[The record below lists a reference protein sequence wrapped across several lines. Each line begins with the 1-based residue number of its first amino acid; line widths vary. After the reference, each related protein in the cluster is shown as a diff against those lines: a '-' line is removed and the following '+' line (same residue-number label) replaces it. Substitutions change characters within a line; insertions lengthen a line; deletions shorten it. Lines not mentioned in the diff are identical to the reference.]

1 MLTLEYF
8 IFFQGLVPMN
18 FCEKLTGEDLLEFHQ
33 QVVLGFSSE
42 EEVWST
48 MVPTDLPMDL
58 GGTGVG
64 VPQVGPMGGLS
75 TGGGLDSSGLLA
87 TPIDD
92 PAPYQNPCKFLKS
105 FTSFFHYMSLT

>member
-1 MLTLEYF
+1 
-8 IFFQGLVPMN
+8 MN
-18 FCEKLTGEDLLEFHQ
+18 FCERLTGEDLLEFHQ
-33 QVVLGFSSE
+33 QIVLGFSSE

-64 VPQVGPMGGLS
+64 QPTMGPTGGLS
-75 TGGGLDSSGLLA
+75 TGGGGLDSSGLMA

-92 PAPYQNPCKFLKS
+92 PASYTNPCKFLN
-105 FTSFFHYMSLT
+105 FL

>member
-1 MLTLEYF
+1 
-8 IFFQGLVPMN
+8 MN

-92 PAPYQNPCKFLKS
+92 PAPYQNPCKFFKS
-105 FTSFFHYMSLT
+105 FKSFFSLY

>member
-1 MLTLEYF
+1 
-8 IFFQGLVPMN
+8 MN

-92 PAPYQNPCKFLKS
+92 PAPYQNPCKFLKF
-105 FTSFFHYMSLT
+105 FTFLCFLIHN